1 MATFTLTKENFEEIA
16 TQEGIVLVDC
26 WAPWCGPCRMFGPV
40 FESASDKHP
49 EYVFGK
55 LNTEEEP
62 EMAAFLEV
70 QSIPT
75 LMVFRDGILLFRQA
89 GALPEAALDEI
100 ISQVEALDMAE
111 VKSRIAEQTAVA

>member
-1 MATFTLTKENFEEIA
+1 MATFTLSKENFEE
-16 TQEGIVLVDC
+16 TVTREGIVLVDC

-40 FESASDKHP
+40 FESASEKHP
-49 EYVFGK
+49 GHVFGK
-55 LNTEEEP
+55 LNTEDEP

-70 QSIPT
+70 RSIPT

>member
-1 MATFTLTKENFEEIA
+1 MATFTLSKENFEEIV
-16 TQEGIVLVDC
+16 TREGIVLVDC

-40 FESASDKHP
+40 FESASDRHS
-49 EYVFGK
+49 EHVFGK

-62 EMAAFLEV
+62 EMATFLEV